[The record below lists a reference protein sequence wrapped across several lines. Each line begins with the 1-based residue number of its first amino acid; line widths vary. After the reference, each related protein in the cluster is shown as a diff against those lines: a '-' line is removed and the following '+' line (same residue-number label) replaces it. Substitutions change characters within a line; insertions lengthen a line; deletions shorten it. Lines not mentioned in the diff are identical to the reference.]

1 MNSSRPWLRKGV
13 LSVFTLSSVNLLS
26 VTYRV
31 YLPYNIFGDHVTS
44 IFLTKF
50 NTEWCLHFL
59 SVQWSGWKTDKVR
72 ERRQTLRSDIVN
84 VCLSLSDLSHSQPHG
99 EVFKSRGLML
109 SHFQMKEGWGGGKLR
124 PLHFPEYPSLFLCC
138 KINWYARG
146 WSPNVISLIQSL
158 ADREDLIAD
167 RDSFRGSS
175 T

>member
-13 LSVFTLSSVNLLS
+13 RSVFTLSSVNLLS

-59 SVQWSGWKTDKVR
+59 SVQWSGWKTDKIR

-84 VCLSLSDLSHSQPHG
+84 VCLSLSDRSHSQPHG

-109 SHFQMKEGWGGGKLR
+109 SHSQMKGGWGGGGVVV
-124 PLHFPEYPSLFLCC
+124 
-138 KINWYARG
+138 NWDRCTSQNTQVSFFAAG
-146 WSPNVISLIQSL
+146 LIDTPVAEVLTWSV
-158 ADREDLIAD
+158 
-167 RDSFRGSS
+167 
-175 T
+175 